1 MAGFANAVTIHTLDE
16 QISQMNQTVFRFR
29 VVNTTNDTL
38 RGIELRYGA
47 VQDSSKIAVPD
58 LYYLPDGMA
67 NWSFEDSVHATL
79 VIYFPNVVLYPG
91 DTLGGSSGYAVG
103 LHNKDWSAWT
113 KNDDP
118 SQPASNK
125 FSMTN
130 NVEVLSGGNSIR
142 QEVGKVSGCPVV
154 QFVEITASSV
164 SLQVLHRLNSDS
176 SSVVVKNKDGLS
188 VTANLND
195 ALMDSLN
202 QKIWSG
208 AFSTQ
213 DTSEH
218 RGELFVECGGNLL
231 AYFAYGWRPSG
242 AGAAEGK
249 KLWETAD
256 AFVKADFDMGFNRGL
271 ANGQRLALQK
281 DSMRDRSSVF
291 GNLETGETVER
302 QSSTPVVSGKI
313 IEHSSQTDIY
323 SEYCS
328 NLMDGFIPGLDFS
341 IDSLKAVNAGESYG
355 TSRMGSNSSHTD
367 YNFNS
372 NSELKFDRSGEFGF
386 ASLKFQKDARL
397 QAPTESVILYIGN
410 DFQWNGTI
418 VADDMVSAAQH
429 LMIYYYGS
437 NRVYIQTNFA
447 GTIIAPNAEVVIGQ
461 SGKEFYGAIF
471 AKSIVVHQNTKIT
484 WVPFV
489 SNSLN
494 TTLAMTKSNLLIKA
508 NSDSISS
515 LSSFQADHGFCFV
528 FFPIFEKELCLD
540 G

>member
-1 MAGFANAVTIHTLDE
+1 MLINLHHKECRMKIETIFCLILVLANLSCAVTVYTLDE
-16 QISQMNQTVFRFR
+16 QFSSENQTVLRFR
-29 VVNTTNDTL
+29 IENNSVDTL
-38 RGIELRYGA
+38 KNIELRYQVLQA
-47 VQDSSKIAVPD
+47 TSQIAEPD

-142 QEVGKVSGCPVV
+142 QEVGMVSGCPVV

-195 ALMDSLN
+195 ALTDSLN
-202 QKIWSG
+202 
-208 AFSTQ
+208 
-213 DTSEH
+213 
-218 RGELFVECGGNLL
+218 
-231 AYFAYGWRPSG
+231 
-242 AGAAEGK
+242 
-249 KLWETAD
+249 
-256 AFVKADFDMGFNRGL
+256 
-271 ANGQRLALQK
+271 
-281 DSMRDRSSVF
+281 
-291 GNLETGETVER
+291 
-302 QSSTPVVSGKI
+302 
-313 IEHSSQTDIY
+313 
-323 SEYCS
+323 
-328 NLMDGFIPGLDFS
+328 
-341 IDSLKAVNAGESYG
+341 
-355 TSRMGSNSSHTD
+355 
-367 YNFNS
+367 
-372 NSELKFDRSGEFGF
+372 
-386 ASLKFQKDARL
+386 
-397 QAPTESVILYIGN
+397 
-410 DFQWNGTI
+410 
-418 VADDMVSAAQH
+418 
-429 LMIYYYGS
+429 YYGS

-494 TTLAMTKSNLLIKA
+494 TTLAMTGYDRVLNYKLN
-508 NSDSISS
+508 
-515 LSSFQADHGFCFV
+515 
-528 FFPIFEKELCLD
+528 FFAK
-540 G
+540 